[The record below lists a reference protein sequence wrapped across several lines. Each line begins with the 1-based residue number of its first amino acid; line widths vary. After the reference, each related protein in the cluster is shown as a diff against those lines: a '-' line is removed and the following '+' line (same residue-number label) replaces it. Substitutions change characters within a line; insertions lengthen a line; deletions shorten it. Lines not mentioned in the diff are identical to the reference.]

1 MPQNQYQE
9 ISRVISM
16 GERLI
21 KARHYAQEVMK
32 ERNKELREK
41 WEKFSTIV
49 EDRNT
54 IMETS
59 VVFHDW
65 QQKVCT

>member
-1 MPQNQYQE
+1 
-9 ISRVISM
+9 M